1 MKLNPN
7 WCLAMER
14 KVASGEIDE
23 TLSITVAK
31 QWLIEYLSKQG
42 ILFSVTHLGAGVT
55 RITTRAV
62 SHCPMCKQRITK

>member
-1 MKLNPN
+1 MKLNPD
-7 WCLAMER
+7 WCHDMER
-14 KVASGEIDE
+14 KVATGEIDV
-23 TLSITVAK
+23 TLSLTAAK

-62 SHCPMCKQRITK
+62 SHCPLCGRKI